1 MNREELKKR
10 RAEYN
15 EAAPQNLVRTF
26 FYSKEKL
33 EALLAEHPDCA
44 GLVFYNISSPTVED
58 YFSVYSEPL
67 DQKMQPYTEGGVVSR
82 DGGGVSLPNPV
93 CPPFHDCP

>member
-10 RAEYN
+10 RAEYTD
-15 EAAPQNLVRTF
+15 AAPKNLVRTF

-33 EALLAEHPDCA
+33 QGLLAEHPDCA
-44 GLVFYNISSPTVED
+44 GLVFYNISSPTVEG

-67 DQKMQPYTEGGVVSR
+67 DQKNAPYTEGGVAVR
-82 DGGGVSLPNPV
+82 DGDDLGIPEPC
-93 CPPFHDCP
+93 CPPEHLCP